1 MKKRIIPILII
12 LLMLAGIGLCYYM
25 TTPVQSKSEEVEF
38 IVNKG
43 DPPRTIIKDL
53 KLNNLIKSELFSYVY
68 MKVNG
73 YNKDNEKSFKAGTF
87 KLNKNMSLKEIFNAL
102 LDSTSSKGES
112 YTITFPEG
120 KNMRGIISI
129 ITINTSI
136 TEEEILNKLVDQEY
150 LKGLVNDYWFLTE
163 DILNP
168 GLYYSLEGYLAPDTY
183 EIKKDATI
191 EEIFKKMLD
200 EEGEKLDPL
209 KSQIESNP
217 LGIHKIVT
225 MASIAELEG
234 KSLSDRKNIVG
245 VFFNRINNGM
255 SLGSDVTTYYGA
267 RVDMS
272 ERDLYQSEIDDPN
285 LYNTRAAT
293 AIGVLPVGPIC
304 NPSKEAIDSVI
315 NYTPN
320 DYFFFVSDKNGKI
333 YFTKTAAE
341 HQQIIDQLIAEGLWY
356 TYDE

>member
-1 MKKRIIPILII
+1 MKKIIPIIII
-12 LLMLAGIGLCYYM
+12 LLMIVGAGICYYM
-25 TTPVQSKSEEVEF
+25 TLPVQSKSEKVKF
-38 IVNKG
+38 
-43 DPPRTIIKDL
+43 TINNNELPKTVIKNL
-53 KLNNLIKSELFSYVY
+53 KDEGLIKSETFTYIYV
-68 MKVNG
+68 KVN
-73 YNKDNEKSFKAGTF
+73 KLDDIKAGNFT
-87 KLNKNMSLKEIFNAL
+87 LDKNMSLREIFKAIS
-102 LDSTSSKGES
+102 DSTNSKEES

-129 ITINTSI
+129 ITTNTSI
-136 TEEEILNKLVDQEY
+136 TEEEILGKLTDQDYLNK
-150 LKGLVNDYWFLTE
+150 LVNDYWFLTD
-163 DILNP
+163 DIKNP

-183 EIKKDATI
+183 EINKNATI
-191 EEIFKKMLD
+191 DDIFKKMLD

-209 KSQIESNP
+209 KSQIESNS
-217 LGIHKIVT
+217 LGIHKILT

-304 NPSKEAIDSVI
+304 NPSKEAIDAVI

-333 YFTKTAAE
+333 YFTKTAEE
-341 HQQIIDQLIAEGLWY
+341 HQQIINQLIDEGLWY